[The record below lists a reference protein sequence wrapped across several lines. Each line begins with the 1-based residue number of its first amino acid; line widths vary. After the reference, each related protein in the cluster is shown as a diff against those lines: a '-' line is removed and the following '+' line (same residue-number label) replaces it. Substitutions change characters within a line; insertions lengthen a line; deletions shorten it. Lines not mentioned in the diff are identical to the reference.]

1 MKDFGYLIRLMMRE
15 EARYQSNFTSKL
27 AFYEFPIVLLVA
39 SFIAGFFHDRL
50 IAATPLPQLLLT
62 VHFALLLYGLS
73 TGAFA
78 FLGKELVDRRFGNV
92 NFLIAAPTTQPVQF
106 KTTISAFY
114 VKDAL
119 YYYMFTIA
127 PIALGLALAKAARP
141 ALPFPYAS
149 IGLLFVAMVLT
160 FSFGLALA
168 YAFSAVYLR
177 SRHLFNVLALLF
189 IGLLLTA
196 GLTTWVPIGYI
207 MPSVQF
213 QLTKDPLAL
222 AITVAIVLLFSW
234 GATVLIRETFES
246 AESRFEDAFGATSG
260 RFARFGRYAPFVAK
274 EWLDLRRSHALSKMV
289 FSFAVP
295 LIFLSFSIW
304 FLNNALGVSLKFD
317 TVFYAGNVGFF
328 GVMIYSWLNHI
339 DITEYYDTLPVTV
352 PRVVKAKL
360 IIFFLVTVWITAGF
374 VVAMAYVNGE
384 PWKIGLALPVAF
396 ATSAYTVVATAY
408 LTGLRTNS
416 YLLSGPMIARF
427 GLLTIPPLLAIAF
440 LSLGYELFPG
450 LALQWIGIVSGG
462 MAILTFL
469 LYGLIEARWAP
480 MTFQRA

>member
-1 MKDFGYLIRLMMRE
+1 MREFGHLIALMMRE

-27 AFYEFPIVLLVA
+27 AFYEFPIVLLFS
-39 SFIAGFFHDRL
+39 SFLAGFFHDRL
-50 IAATPLPQLLLT
+50 VAASPLPQLLLT
-62 VHFALLLYGLS
+62 LHFALLLYGLS

-92 NFLIAAPTTQPVQF
+92 NFLIAAPTTLPVQF
-106 KTTISAFY
+106 KTTIAAFY

-119 YYYMFTIA
+119 YYYAFTLA
-127 PIALGLALAKAARP
+127 PVAVGLALAT
-141 ALPFPYAS
+141 PFAPYPLTSVA
-149 IGLLFVAMVLT
+149 LLFLAMVLT
-160 FSFGLALA
+160 FSYGLALA
-168 YAFSAVYLR
+168 YAFSALYLR
-177 SRHLFNVLALLF
+177 SRRLFNALALAFIALLVLAGTTELVP
-189 IGLLLTA
+189 IGLL
-196 GLTTWVPIGYI
+196 
-207 MPSVQF
+207 MPSVAF

-222 AITVAIVLLFSW
+222 VAAAALIVAFSW
-234 GATVLIRETFES
+234 GATHLIRETFES
-246 AESRFEDAFGATSG
+246 AETRFDDVFQASSK
-260 RFARFGRYAPFVAK
+260 RFARLGRYAPFVAK
-274 EWLDLRRSHALSKMV
+274 EWIDLRRSHALSKMV

-295 LIFLSFSIW
+295 LVFLSFSIW
-304 FLNNALGVSLKFD
+304 FLNNALGVSLRFD

-360 IIFFLVTVWITAGF
+360 IVFFIVTIGITAGF

-408 LTGLRTNS
+408 LTGLRTNT

-440 LSLGYELFPG
+440 LSLGYDLFPG
-450 LALQWIGIVSGG
+450 LALQWIGIISGA
-462 MAILTFL
+462 MALSTFL
-469 LYGLIEARWAP
+469 LFGLIDGRWGR

>member
-1 MKDFGYLIRLMMRE
+1 MKDFGYLIGLMMRE
-15 EARYQSNFTSKL
+15 EARYQSNFTSKA
-27 AFYEFPIVLLVA
+27 AFYEFPLVLLFA
-39 SFIAGFFHDRL
+39 SFIAGYFHDRL
-50 IAATPLPQLLLT
+50 VAASPLPQLLLT
-62 VHFALLLYGLS
+62 LHFALLLYGLS

-92 NFLIAAPTTQPVQF
+92 SFLIASPTTQPVQF
-106 KTTISAFY
+106 KTTIAAFY

-119 YYYMFTIA
+119 YYYAFTIA
-127 PIALGLALAKAARP
+127 PIAFGLALAKLAQP
-141 ALPFPYAS
+141 SLPYPFTSVA
-149 IGLLFVAMVLT
+149 LLFVAMVLT

-168 YAFSAVYLR
+168 YAFSALYLR
-177 SRHLFNVLALLF
+177 SRHLFNVLALAF
-189 IGLLLTA
+189 IALLLVA
-196 GLTTWVPIGYI
+196 GLTEWLPIGYI
-207 MPSVQF
+207 MPSLQF
-213 QLTKDPLAL
+213 QLTKDPVAL
-222 AITVAIVLLFSW
+222 AVTVALVLVFSW
-234 GATVLIRETFES
+234 GATYLIRETFES
-246 AESRFEDAFGATSG
+246 AESRFENAFKSTSG
-260 RFARFGRYAPFVAK
+260 RFWRLGRYAPFVAK
-274 EWLDLRRSHALSKMV
+274 EWLDLRRSHALSKMI

-295 LIFLSFSIW
+295 LVFLSFSIW
-304 FLNNALGVSLKFD
+304 FLNHALGMSLKFD

-360 IIFFLVTVWITAGF
+360 IVFFIVTIWITAGF
-374 VVAMAYVNGE
+374 VVAMAYANGE

-408 LTGLRTNS
+408 LTGLRTNT

-440 LSLGYELFPG
+440 LSLGYELFPA
-450 LALQWIGIVSGG
+450 LAFQWIGIISGG
-462 MAILTFL
+462 MAIFTFL
-469 LYGLIEARWAP
+469 LYGLIDARWGQ

>member
-1 MKDFGYLIRLMMRE
+1 MMRE
-15 EARYQSNFTSKL
+15 EARYQSNFTSKA
-27 AFYEFPIVLLVA
+27 AFYQFPVLLFLFSLVA
-39 SFIAGFFHDRL
+39 GLFHDRL

-62 VHFALLLYGLS
+62 VHFAILLYGLS

-78 FLGKELVDRRFGNV
+78 FLSKELIDRRFGNV
-92 NFLIAAPTTQPVQF
+92 NFLIAAPTTQPLQF
-106 KTTISAFY
+106 KTTIAAFY
-114 VKDAL
+114 VKDAV
-119 YYYMFTIA
+119 YYYIFTIA
-127 PIALGLALAKAARP
+127 PVALGLAVAK
-141 ALPFPYAS
+141 PFAPYSYLSVA
-149 IGLLFVAMVLT
+149 LLFVAMVLT
-160 FSFGLALA
+160 FSYGLALA
-168 YAFSAVYLR
+168 YAFSALYLR
-177 SRHLFNVLALLF
+177 SRTLFNLLALAF
-189 IGLLLTA
+189 IGLLLAA
-196 GLTTWVPIGYI
+196 GLTSFIPIGFL

-222 AITVAIVLLFSW
+222 AVTVALVVLFSW
-234 GATVLIRETFES
+234 GATYLIRETFES
-246 AESRFEDAFGATSG
+246 AESKFEDAFREGSR
-260 RFARFGRYAPFVAK
+260 RFARLGKYAPFVAK
-274 EWLDLRRSHALSKMV
+274 EWIDLRRSHALSKMV

-295 LIFLSFSIW
+295 LVFLSFSIW

-360 IIFFLVTVWITAGF
+360 IVFFIVTVGVTAGF
-374 VVAMAYVNGE
+374 VVGMAYVNGE
-384 PWKIGLALPVAF
+384 PWKIALALPVAF

-408 LTGLRTNS
+408 LTGLRTNT

-450 LALQWIGIVSGG
+450 LALQWIGIISGT
-462 MAILTFL
+462 MALFTFVL
-469 LYGLIEARWAP
+469 FGRIDGRWRGK
-480 MTFQRA
+480 TFQRA

>member
-1 MKDFGYLIRLMMRE
+1 MKEFGYLIGLMMRE

-27 AFYEFPIVLLVA
+27 AFYEFPLILLFA
-39 SFIAGFFHDRL
+39 SFIAGMFHDRL
-50 IAATPLPQLLLT
+50 VAASPLPQLLLT
-62 VHFALLLYGLS
+62 LHFALLLYGLS

-78 FLGKELVDRRFGNV
+78 FLGKELVDRRFGGV
-92 NFLIAAPTTQPVQF
+92 NFLIASPTTLPVQF
-106 KTTISAFY
+106 KTTIAAFY

-119 YYYMFTIA
+119 YYYAFTIA
-127 PIALGLALAKAARP
+127 PIAMGLVLAKLANP
-141 ALPFPYAS
+141 SVPYPYES
-149 IGLLFVAMVLT
+149 VGLLFIAMVLT
-160 FSFGLALA
+160 FSFGLSLA
-168 YAFSAVYLR
+168 YAFSALYLR
-177 SRHLFNVLALLF
+177 SRHLFNALAFAF
-189 IGLLLTA
+189 IGLLLLA

-213 QLTKDPLAL
+213 QLTKDPIAL
-222 AITVAIVLLFSW
+222 AITALLVVAFSW
-234 GATVLIRETFES
+234 GATYLIRETFES
-246 AESRFEDAFGATSG
+246 AESKFEDAFRAST
-260 RFARFGRYAPFVAK
+260 ARFSRLGRYAPYVAK
-274 EWLDLRRSHALSKMV
+274 EWIDLRRSHALSKMV

-295 LIFLSFSIW
+295 LVFLSFSIW

-352 PRVVKAKL
+352 PRIVKAKL
-360 IIFFLVTVWITAGF
+360 IVFFLVTTWVTAGF
-374 VVAMAYVNGE
+374 VVAMAYVNDE

-408 LTGLRTNS
+408 LTGLRTNT

-440 LSLGYELFPG
+440 LSLGYELFPS
-450 LALQWIGIVSGG
+450 LALQWIGIISGA
-462 MAILTFL
+462 MALFTFL
-469 LYGLIEARWAP
+469 LYSLIDGRWRGK
-480 MTFQRA
+480 TFQRA